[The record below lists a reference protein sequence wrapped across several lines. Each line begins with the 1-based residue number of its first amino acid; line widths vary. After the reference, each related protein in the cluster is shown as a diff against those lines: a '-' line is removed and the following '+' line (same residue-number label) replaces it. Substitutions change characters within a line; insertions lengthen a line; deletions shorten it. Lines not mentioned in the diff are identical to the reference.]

1 MGNVRRN
8 SMEAFENV
16 QANGKIAIKLDDGD
30 ALVQVALCD
39 DNDHIL
45 LSSKTGKCI
54 RFPLEVLR
62 VFQSRSSSGVR
73 GIKLETKNE
82 VVSMSILKDSK
93 IEDYEKRDAY
103 LKIPVAD
110 RIAIKN
116 SLLSENDDTIEKTE
130 MPNINLID
138 KLTIE
143 EVKQLALDEEFIL
156 TITENGYGKRTSTY
170 EYRTTNRGGIGIT
183 NIITSKRNG
192 NVIFSSQV
200 SDDKDVLMMTDK
212 GVVIR
217 TKVKDIRISGRNT
230 QGVTL
235 MKTEDKI
242 ISVALAKTDNNQENI
257 EENNEELNINEE
269 NKVIE
274 DGNI

>member
-1 MGNVRRN
+1 
-8 SMEAFENV
+8 
-16 QANGKIAIKLDDGD
+16 
-30 ALVQVALCD
+30 
-39 DNDHIL
+39 
-45 LSSKTGKCI
+45 
-54 RFPLEVLR
+54 
-62 VFQSRSSSGVR
+62 
-73 GIKLETKNE
+73 
-82 VVSMSILKDSK
+82 MSILKDSK
-93 IEDYEKRDAY
+93 IEDFEKRDAY

-138 KLTIE
+138 KLNIE

-235 MKTEDKI
+235 MKTEDRI

-257 EENNEELNINEE
+257 EESNEEPVINEE
-269 NKVIE
+269 NKDIE